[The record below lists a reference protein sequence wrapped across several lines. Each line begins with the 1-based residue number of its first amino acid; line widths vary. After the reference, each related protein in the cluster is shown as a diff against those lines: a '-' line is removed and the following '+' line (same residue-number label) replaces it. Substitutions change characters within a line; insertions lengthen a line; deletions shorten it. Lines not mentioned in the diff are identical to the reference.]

1 MNEISEILGETDH
14 KVLLIMDGYD
24 QYERGMSSDIDN
36 AIEREFV
43 GLLRY
48 SDKSGHRTNERHQE
62 THGLWG

>member
-1 MNEISEILGETDH
+1 MNEISEILGERDH
-14 KVLLIMDGYD
+14 KVRLIMDGYD
-24 QYERGMSSDIDN
+24 QYERGMNSDIDN

-48 SDKSGHRTNERHQE
+48 SDKSGPRTNESHQE